1 MHWRSFTWLASAIL
15 EKTDAN
21 QTQVL
26 LFTFATVHL
35 ECFTVLH
42 LFFFSAEKT
51 IRFSHKFLLYPHS
64 YEWEGF
70 LC

>member
-1 MHWRSFTWLASAIL
+1 MAGICHIGKDRCKPNTGVIVYFCNCASRMFYCVAFI
-15 EKTDAN
+15 
-21 QTQVL
+21 
-26 LFTFATVHL
+26 
-35 ECFTVLH
+35 
-42 LFFFSAEKT
+42 FFSAEKT